1 MLKIIAAA
9 TAVLLAAGAVAV
21 AQPSRVLTSVPPGA
35 VTVTDWSKQP
45 VYDANDKRIGT
56 IGDVLLDKDG
66 KVAALIVGVGG
77 FLGVGSKDVA
87 VPFNA
92 VKVTTK
98 NDKPYR
104 VMETTKEELA
114 NAPGYKFDRTARTWV
129 QAEKAQPPAKKKR

>member
-1 MLKIIAAA
+1 
-9 TAVLLAAGAVAV
+9 
-21 AQPSRVLTSVPPGA
+21 
-35 VTVTDWSKQP
+35 
-45 VYDANDKRIGT
+45 
-56 IGDVLLDKDG
+56 
-66 KVAALIVGVGG
+66 
-77 FLGVGSKDVA
+77 

-129 QAEKAQPPAKKKR
+129 QAEKAQPPTKKKR